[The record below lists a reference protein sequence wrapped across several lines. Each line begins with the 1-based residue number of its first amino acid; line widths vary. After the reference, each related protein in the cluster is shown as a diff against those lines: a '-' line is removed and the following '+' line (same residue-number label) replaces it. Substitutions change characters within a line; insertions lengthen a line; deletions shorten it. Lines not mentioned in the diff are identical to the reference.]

1 MSNCNSE
8 FLGSV
13 NQRMRDYRNT
23 SEILDKIK
31 EHLYEQFGITFDEE
45 VYSFMGDFIDEANM
59 KLKPFGWEIDY
70 ENRAITIT
78 QIKQQNR
85 EIL

>member
-8 FLGSV
+8 FLCSV
-13 NQRMRDYRNT
+13 NEPRRGYGKT
-23 SEILDKIK
+23 SHLLDKIK
-31 EHLYEQFGITFDEE
+31 EHLYEQFGITFDKE
-45 VYSFMGDFIDEANM
+45 VYSFMGDFIDEVNM

-70 ENRAITIT
+70 KNREVSIFW
-78 QIKQQNR
+78 IKKQNR